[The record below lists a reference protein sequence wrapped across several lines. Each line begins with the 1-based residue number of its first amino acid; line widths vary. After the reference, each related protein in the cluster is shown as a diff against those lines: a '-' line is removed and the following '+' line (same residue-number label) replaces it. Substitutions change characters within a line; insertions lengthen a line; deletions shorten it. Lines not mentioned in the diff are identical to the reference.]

1 MPKADDQNRFVG
13 GALSQLDYSLAS
25 LTESLRATMQRS

>member
-1 MPKADDQNRFVG
+1 VETRAHL
-13 GALSQLDYSLAS
+13 AESLGI